1 MEPFVPIT
9 EAEKRLNIP
18 SGLLSFSDGHYFD
31 KNQDYDGSADLSQNI
46 INVSDN
52 NSVVLYSG
60 SDLRDL
66 DADTSILSPSGFL
79 FQDNDKNFVETS
91 IFSNSK
97 KSQDLSIT
105 DFTIFNEY
113 IHYIPNQAQIGVIND
128 NPDPLAVKINTSLF
142 LNEAVNKFNVYSTQ
156 FR

>member
-9 EAEKRLNIP
+9 DDDKKLNIP
-18 SGLLSFSDGHYFD
+18 SGLLGFSDANYFD
-31 KNQDYDGSADLSQNI
+31 KLQDYNGSQDLSQNI
-46 INVSDN
+46 INVSDDD
-52 NSVVLYSG
+52 SVVLYSG
-60 SDLRDL
+60 GDLNVL
-66 DADTSILSPSGFL
+66 DADKSVLAPSGFL
-79 FQDNDKNFVETS
+79 FQDSGKSFVETS

-105 DFTIFNEY
+105 DFTIFNDY

-142 LNEAVNKFNVYSTQ
+142 LNEAVNKFNIYTVN
-156 FR
+156 